1 MLKDEILFAQ
11 ERGTIL
17 VLLSILIAFV
27 IYKAISFAIKYRKYK
42 RYQIR
47 LVQKRAIIAEQ
58 KARQKA
64 INNFFYNRIE
74 EDIKYIF
81 IKERKWKVWNTY
93 IPKISSIASK
103 NTMKRIMKINFCL
116 STSVYGVL
124 YRGINYFSA
133 KINSRET

>member
-17 VLLSILIAFV
+17 VLLSILVVFV

-47 LVQKRAIIAEQ
+47 LAQKRAIIAEE

-64 INNFFYNRIE
+64 VDNFFYNRIE
-74 EDIKYIF
+74 EDI
-81 IKERKWKVWNTY
+81 NN
-93 IPKISSIASK
+93 IA
-103 NTMKRIMKINFCL
+103 
-116 STSVYGVL
+116 
-124 YRGINYFSA
+124 
-133 KINSRET
+133 